1 MSMPRIFR
9 EDYTWLSEIVKWKR
23 IARALEFQFGTQKK
37 WQTKMPL
44 KKKNQHSRALQN
56 CAVYNKILII
66 GIVESFGNTVFMTFL
81 LESNVKWLS
90 WFVLSTSTTK
100 CSGMVKYHSNQK
112 PRDINHADDPKSY
125 SLKLWFWIM
134 RVRIQCRTLVF
145 TFSQSAYHPI
155 CWPVIFKWS
164 KSNFQTKDSI

>member
-1 MSMPRIFR
+1 
-9 EDYTWLSEIVKWKR
+9 
-23 IARALEFQFGTQKK
+23 
-37 WQTKMPL
+37 
-44 KKKNQHSRALQN
+44 
-56 CAVYNKILII
+56 
-66 GIVESFGNTVFMTFL
+66 MTFL

-164 KSNFQTKDSI
+164 KSNFSNKRFDLRLSSDFLLRSQGWTYLYTLHSKRKKNTPKKSPVLISMMNILCVHLVTFTFLFLSCNQ